1 MSQTLSRPLPAYPR
15 PAAGLDDE
23 NPRQARQLPDRL
35 SAKALHS
42 RGQAVSL
49 TVFVTAVLG
58 LLGLRITTGLGPSPL
73 AWAVGAV
80 AAATVAYVAV
90 IAFRLVLVMGAP
102 GGPVLRVHPGEI

>member
-35 SAKALHS
+35 SAKALLS
-42 RGQAVSL
+42 RGRAVSL

-80 AAATVAYVAV
+80 AAATGPHRARVPL
-90 IAFRLVLVMGAP
+90 RLCLPTA
-102 GGPVLRVHPGEI
+102 GP